1 MLGID
6 CIGLVV
12 VCVRACGLPVHD
24 RTDYGRDPDGTL
36 VDALDAHLVRADG
49 IAPGRVAL
57 IEYAK
62 RLPRHVAIV
71 GESHDGLTLIH
82 ADSTR
87 GNVVEHP
94 LDARWTR
101 RIVGTWRLP

>member
-12 VCVRACGLPVHD
+12 VCVAACGVPVHD

-36 VDALDAHLVRADG
+36 VEAMDAHLVRADG

-62 RLPRHVAIV
+62 RLPRHVAII

-82 ADSTR
+82 ADSNR
-87 GNVVEHP
+87 GKVVEHP
-94 LDARWTR
+94 LDARWSR
-101 RIVGTWRLP
+101 RIVGTWRLA